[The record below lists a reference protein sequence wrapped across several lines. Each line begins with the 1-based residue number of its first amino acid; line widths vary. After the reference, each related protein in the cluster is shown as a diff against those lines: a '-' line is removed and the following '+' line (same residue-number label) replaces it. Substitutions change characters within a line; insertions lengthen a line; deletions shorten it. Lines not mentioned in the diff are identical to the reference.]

1 MINHL
6 LKFLAFLMITL
17 GVGAQE
23 GKEVEVLYVTDQLS
37 LSLYEIDD
45 QRSKVLQY
53 LDSGNK
59 LKVSEY
65 SGNYAH
71 VTTENGNKGWV
82 KSAYLVS
89 ELPTILLFKQ
99 EKEKTKALIQELN
112 KLANSSQIIDQYEKD
127 MDALTDRLDAMT
139 KAKKGVQ
146 TVIDNIRQQQIENQ
160 KKSDLVVE
168 ATQHEADP
176 LELLMKIIPGY
187 WRYLI
192 PICFGFILIGFIIA
206 KQLLQARMKKKF
218 QGIKV
223 W

>member
-1 MINHL
+1 MIKYVLISITFL
-6 LKFLAFLMITL
+6 LITL
-17 GVGAQE
+17 SVNAQE
-23 GKEVEVLYVTDQLS
+23 GKEVETFYVTDQLS

-59 LKVSEY
+59 LKVSDN
-65 SGNYAH
+65 SGNYAR
-71 VTTENGNKGWV
+71 VTTENGDKGWV

-176 LELLMKIIPGY
+176 LELLMKILPGY